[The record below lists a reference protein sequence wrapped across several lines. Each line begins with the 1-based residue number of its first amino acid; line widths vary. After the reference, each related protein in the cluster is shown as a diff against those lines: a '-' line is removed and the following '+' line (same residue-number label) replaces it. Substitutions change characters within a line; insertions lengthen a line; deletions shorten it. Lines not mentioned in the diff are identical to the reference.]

1 MIISL
6 PDIIVKTKHWNEFT
20 MDIPGLV
27 SILMYNSSA
36 SPVLLVCDL
45 SYNITSPTDL
55 SNNFLF
61 LNNYGIPILWTSSRN
76 SCHPPGLILFL
87 SRSQKVDLVSFY
99 FLSHFLFFYF

>member
-1 MIISL
+1 
-6 PDIIVKTKHWNEFT
+6 

-45 SYNITSPTDL
+45 SYNVTSPTDL

-61 LNNYGIPILWTSSRN
+61 PNNYEIPILWTLLRN
-76 SCHPPGLILFL
+76 SCYPPGLTLSL
-87 SRSQKVDLVSFY
+87 SRLQKVNLVSFY
-99 FLSHFLFFYF
+99 FLSYFFILFYFYFSIFRT